1 MKRPKALSL
10 FVKGL
15 PIFLREEVI
24 PFCTGVL
31 RFLVWASIGVF
42 LMGGL
47 FCTLYALLRP
57 APLYVDVW
65 AGVAD
70 AIWLFLLALDFA
82 GHVIDLGRRDDC

>member
-1 MKRPKALSL
+1 MRKSTAVAL
-10 FVKGL
+10 FIKGL

-31 RFLVWASIGVF
+31 RFLVWALIAV
-42 LMGGL
+42 LLLGGI

-57 APLYVDVW
+57 APLYVDLW

-70 AIWLFLLALDFA
+70 AIWLFLLALDFV

>member
-1 MKRPKALSL
+1 MRISTAISL
-10 FVKGL
+10 FFKGL
-15 PIFLREEVI
+15 PIFLREDVL
-24 PFCTGVL
+24 PFSIWAI
-31 RFLVWASIGVF
+31 RFLAWASIGVF

-47 FCTLYALLRP
+47 FGTLYALLRP

-70 AIWLFLLALDFA
+70 AVWALLLALDFI